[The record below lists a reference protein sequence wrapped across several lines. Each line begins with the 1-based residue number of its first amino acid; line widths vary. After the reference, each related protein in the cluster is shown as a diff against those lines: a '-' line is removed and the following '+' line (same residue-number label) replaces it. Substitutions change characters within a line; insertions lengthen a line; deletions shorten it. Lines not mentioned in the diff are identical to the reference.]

1 MTSTNYNSCSDYKQN
16 PHGNYP
22 IYATPVKENICS
34 LNLNVNISHN
44 EETYLIDS
52 TGNNIKQVLF
62 KIQNSKYESSNESS
76 LTHYLKSDISGFDGE
91 SKPPLKKGQS
101 LTKKNL
107 FSIFENTLCSPKTP
121 NKKKRLSKY
130 LFECSASS
138 TTFATSEKKKKRCR
152 KNKRQVEQ
160 LNMFYYE
167 KGSKWNRSDIKE
179 ISNVV
184 GIKETKV
191 YKWLWDKRNKEEKK
205 MKFLVLKNEI

>member
-1 MTSTNYNSCSDYKQN
+1 MTSTMYISSSDYKQN

-22 IYATPVKENICS
+22 IYATPIKENICS
-34 LNLNVNISHN
+34 LNLNVNVNNN

-52 TGNNIKQVLF
+52 TGNNFKQVLF

-76 LTHYLKSDISGFDGE
+76 LTHYLKSDISACDGE
-91 SKPPLKKGQS
+91 TKSTIKKGHS

-107 FSIFENTLCSPKTP
+107 FAIFENTLRSPKTP
-121 NKKKRLSKY
+121 IQKKRMSKY

-152 KNKRQVEQ
+152 KNRRQLDQ
-160 LNMFYYE
+160 LNSFYYE
-167 KGSKWNRSDIKE
+167 KGKRWSRSDIKE
-179 ISNVV
+179 ISDVV

-191 YKWLWDKRNKEEKK
+191 YKWLWDKKNKEEKK
-205 MKFLVLKNEI
+205 MKFFVMKNEI